1 MAQASQK
8 QTDFIQNLLE
18 ERDITLEDIGF
29 TEDWIL
35 EDENLGQPVASG
47 IIQILL
53 KLPKAE

>member
-35 EDENLGQPVASG
+35 EDENLGQAVASG